1 MASTQD
7 VEKKDTYDFDRK
19 IFKIAKK
26 IIAPFIK
33 SKFNFKVNALYQMP
47 DAPFVLICNHVTNLD
62 MVFVAISTDKHLY
75 FVSSE
80 HVVRKGIGGKMVQTF
95 FHPIVREKA
104 TVGLTTVVEM
114 KKHLTAGHNVGLFAE
129 GVRSADG
136 RSNKIVPSSAA
147 VLKKLGFTV
156 VTFKLHGG
164 FFTSPRWSSDIRR
177 GEMSGEL
184 VHIYSPEDIKSM
196 SAEELDTAINNDIY
210 EDAYEYNKDRKIA
223 FKSKKAAEGIEFELV
238 VCPKC
243 KKMATIHSKGSTFY
257 CDCGLKGVYNEYGLL
272 SGEGFSFTTIPEWDE
287 WQKNEIEVSSFS
299 DDEII
304 VSHPNQKIT
313 EISKDHTEK
322 VVGEGDLVL
331 RGNSIS
337 VGEKKILFDEIKDC
351 DFFYH
356 GYLLISAKDKKY
368 YEISNPK
375 SKYPGYLYKLLIK
388 KQMKSNINMKE
399 D

>member
-7 VEKKDTYDFDRK
+7 VEKKDTYKFDLK
-19 IFKIAKK
+19 SYEFAKK
-26 IIAPFIK
+26 VIVPFIK
-33 SKFNFKVNALYQMP
+33 SKFNFKRNVLYQMP
-47 DAPFVLICNHVTNLD
+47 DVPFVLICNHVTNLD
-62 MVFVAISTDKHLY
+62 MVWVGLSVDKHLY

-136 RSNKIVPSSAA
+136 RSNKIVPSTAA

-184 VHIYSPEDIKSM
+184 VHIYSPEDIKNM

-243 KKMATIHSKGSTFY
+243 KKMATIHSKGCTFY

-287 WQKNEIEVSSFS
+287 WQKNEIRNLPVEI
-299 DDEII
+299 DKEII
-304 VSHPNQKIT
+304 SHPNQILRR
-313 EISKDHTEK
+313 ISKGHDEEIIS
-322 VVGEGDLVL
+322 EGKLCLTDKSL
-331 RGNSIS
+331 S
-337 VGEKKILFDEIKDC
+337 VGSKEILLSNVSGYDI
-351 DFFYH
+351 FFH
-356 GYLLISAKDKKY
+356 GYLLVTTRDKSY

-375 SKYPGYLYKLLIK
+375 EKYPGYLYKLLLDK
-388 KQMKSNINMKE
+388 YVLINKE
-399 D
+399 K